1 MASIILRGRNPL
13 VASQRWPTNLVS
25 FYSSGTRKDL
35 EPVPKN
41 QIFLT
46 KQEIEQKKKLQNYI
60 TVEAPMDVSP
70 ISGVPEEHTRSRRV
84 RIFEPAKNAMQSGTN
99 NIQHWEMEFDNRQ
112 RWENPLMGWCSSGD
126 PHSNLKLEFNSCE
139 EAIAHCEKNGW
150 NYFVEARP
158 DPPEMRPKSY
168 GINFAW
174 NKRTRVSTK

>member
-1 MASIILRGRNPL
+1 
-13 VASQRWPTNLVS
+13 
-25 FYSSGTRKDL
+25 
-35 EPVPKN
+35 
-41 QIFLT
+41 
-46 KQEIEQKKKLQNYI
+46 
-60 TVEAPMDVSP
+60 MDVSP

-158 DPPEMRPKSY
+158 DLPEMRAVLGAERPREKAAQGSAQELSS
-168 GINFAW
+168 GEEERFRNRAD
-174 NKRTRVSTK
+174 R